1 LRIALI
7 SDAWHPQINGLVT
20 TITNTCRVLE
30 RLGHR
35 VEVIA
40 PERFRT
46 WACPGYPHIQ
56 LAFLCGPKLRPV
68 LDAFKPDAIHLMT
81 EGPVGFAA
89 RRYCQQKGLD
99 YTTCFH
105 SFSPEYLNLRT
116 GMPLAWGYRYLR
128 WFHGTSRQ
136 IMVAT
141 QSVEK
146 ELAEQGFL
154 RMVRWS
160 RGVDPELFRPREK
173 AFIPDERPI
182 FMFAGRVAIEK
193 NVEEFLRLDLP
204 GSKYVVG
211 DGPQRKQLESK
222 YRRVRFVGYKSG
234 EELAR
239 YMAAADVFVFPSVTD
254 TFGLVVLEALACGV
268 PVAAYPVRGPKD
280 VIQDERVGVLN
291 DDLARAATTA
301 LSLSP
306 RHCRAYALQYSWENA
321 SRQFLGNLV
330 PVRWM

>member
-1 LRIALI
+1 MRIALI

-30 RLGHR
+30 RFGHR

-46 WACPGYPHIQ
+46 WPCPGYRHIH
-56 LAFLCGPKLRPV
+56 LAFLCGPKLRPI
-68 LDAFKPDAIHLMT
+68 LKAFKPEAIHLMT

-89 RRYCQQKGLD
+89 RRYCEQKGLE

-105 SFSPEYLNLRT
+105 SYSPEYLNLRI
-116 GMPLAWGYRYLR
+116 GMPLALSWGYLR

-141 QSVEK
+141 ESVEK
-146 ELAEQGFL
+146 ELADKGFR

-160 RGVDPELFRPREK
+160 RGVDTELFRPREK
-173 AFIPDERPI
+173 GFIRDERPV
-182 FMFAGRVAIEK
+182 FMFTGRVAIEK
-193 NVEEFLRLDLP
+193 NIEEFLRLHLP

-211 DGPQRKQLESK
+211 DGPQRRQLEIK
-222 YRRVRFVGYKSG
+222 YPRVRFMGYKSG
-234 EELAR
+234 EELAQ
-239 YMAAADVFVFPSVTD
+239 YMAAADVFVFPSLTD

-280 VIQDERVGVLN
+280 VIQDERVGVLH
-291 DDLARAATTA
+291 DDLGQAALRA
-301 LSLSP
+301 LSLNP
-306 RHCRAYALQYSWENA
+306 GQCRDHALQYSWENA
-321 SRQFLGNLV
+321 SRQFLLNLT
-330 PVRWM
+330 PVKRT

>member
-1 LRIALI
+1 MRIALI

-46 WACPGYPHIQ
+46 WPCPGYPHIQ
-56 LAFLCGPKLRPV
+56 LAFLCGPKLRPI
-68 LDAFKPDAIHLMT
+68 LKAFKPEAIHLMT

-89 RRYCQQKGLD
+89 RRYCEQKGLD

-105 SFSPEYLNLRT
+105 SYSPEYLNLRV
-116 GMPLAWGYRYLR
+116 GMPLVWSWGYLR
-128 WFHGTSRQ
+128 WFHRTSRQ

-141 QSVEK
+141 ESVEQ
-146 ELAEQGFL
+146 ELADKGFRRL
-154 RMVRWS
+154 VRWS
-160 RGVDPELFRPREK
+160 RGVDTERFRPREK
-173 AFIPDERPI
+173 GFIRDERPV
-182 FMFAGRVAIEK
+182 FMFTGRVAIEK
-193 NVEEFLRLDLP
+193 NVEGFLSLDLP

-211 DGPQRKQLESK
+211 DGPQRRELQIR
-222 YRRVRFVGYKSG
+222 YPRTRFVGYKSG

-239 YMAAADVFVFPSVTD
+239 YMAAADVFVFPSRTD

-268 PVAAYPVRGPKD
+268 PVACYPVRGPKD
-280 VIQDERVGVLN
+280 VIQDERVGVLD
-291 DDLARAATTA
+291 DDLGRAALVA
-301 LSLSP
+301 LSLNSQ
-306 RHCRAYALQYSWENA
+306 RCRDYALQYSWENA
-321 SRQFLGNLV
+321 SRQFLRNLT
-330 PVRWM
+330 PVRRT